1 MPGYYDGPHSREAG
15 WKSGDDCGCSIM
27 AVYDVGAGAPKRSV
41 QTTDQGEKRGRMME
55 NYLKPLGPQ
64 LFAKHT
70 DPIKTMD

>member
-1 MPGYYDGPHSREAG
+1 
-15 WKSGDDCGCSIM
+15 M